1 NAFLRQ
7 HLGARPAEPLGRTAD
22 DRHLVVQLEV
32 HTVSFCSRFMDGV
45 IGANVRLVNARRRA
59 RSRSRHSMFFA
70 GGTWPENTGGATN
83 TAGSYFQNWL
93 TSRYVSITT
102 FMSRPSR
109 RSTRRM

>member
-70 GGTWPENTGGATN
+70 GGESREYTGAATD
-83 TAGSYFQNWL
+83 TAGSCFQNRVWA
-93 TSRYVSITT
+93 RYVSRPT
-102 FMSRPSR
+102 F
-109 RSTRRM
+109 